1 MGFGTLF
8 VGYFLL
14 LNFAYYDL
22 TDAIAAAVM
31 LYAFYKLK
39 NINEGFKNGVI
50 AASVFTVFGLLE
62 LILSVLG
69 TVLPSFDLSPILWLR
84 PILRH
89 GIICITT
96 FFMLG
101 GMREVADE
109 VGLPFIASRCKRNFY
124 ITGCVYILNVFSEIA
139 GLSSIFEP
147 RLLAFIY
154 LYVTLATIGVICL
167 NLISIYSCH
176 VRICMPDDDL
186 DKVKESRFGFIN
198 EMRRHKEEKE
208 REYAEYKLEKLK
220 SKKKKRK
227 K

>member
-39 NINEGFKNGVI
+39 GINEGFKNGVI
-50 AASVFTVFGLLE
+50 AASVFTAFGLLE
-62 LILSVLG
+62 LLLSVLG
-69 TVLPSFDLSPILWLR
+69 TMLPSFDLSPILWLR

-96 FFMLG
+96 FLMLN
-101 GMREVADE
+101 GMREVASE
-109 VGLPFIASRCKRNFY
+109 VDLPLIANRCKRNFY
-124 ITGCVYILNVFSEIA
+124 ITGGVYILNVFSEIA
-139 GLSSIFEP
+139 GLSSVFEP
-147 RLLAFIY
+147 QILAFIY
-154 LYVTLATIGVICL
+154 LFVTLTTIAVICL
-167 NLISIYSCH
+167 NLISIYSCYM
-176 VRICMPDDDL
+176 RICMPGDDL

-220 SKKKKRK
+220 SKKKKIK